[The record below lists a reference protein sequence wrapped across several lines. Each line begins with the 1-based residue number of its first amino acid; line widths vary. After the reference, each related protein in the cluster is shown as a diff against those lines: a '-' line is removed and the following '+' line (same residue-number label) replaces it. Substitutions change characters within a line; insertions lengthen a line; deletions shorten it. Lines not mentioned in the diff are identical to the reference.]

1 MFENIRNNF
10 PFFKN
15 NPKLVFLDTAAS
27 AQKPQSV
34 IDSVTNCYSSEYANI
49 NRGVYKISSSL
60 TEKYENVRLK
70 TSKYINAE
78 NEDNVIFTKSATEA
92 INLVA
97 SCFSEKY
104 LDSGDEVLLSYLEH
118 HANIVPWQLAA
129 KKKGFKIITININ
142 NEGQLD
148 YDDLIKK
155 VNKKTKLISI
165 THMSNVLG
173 TIVDMKI
180 IRDQAKRY
188 NIPFLIDGC
197 QYIAHAPVD
206 IKSLG
211 CDFYVFS
218 GHKLYGPSGVGV
230 LYMKNQWLDNFD
242 PYQGGGDM
250 IENVD
255 FKKTTFAS
263 GHQKYEAGTP
273 PIAQVIGLGAS
284 YDFISQFDLKEIF
297 KYEKELYEYAVD
309 KLQSFNDVH
318 IIGHSKNK
326 GAILSF
332 TIDNIHPND
341 IGLILDQHNI
351 AVRTGHHCA
360 QPLLKKLNL
369 NSTARASFGIYNNKS
384 DVDGFIEAV
393 KETKKFFNN
402 QN

>member
-34 IDSVTNCYSSEYANI
+34 IESVTNCYSSEYANI
-49 NRGVYKISSSL
+49 HRGVYKISSSL

-104 LDSGDEVLLSYLEH
+104 LDSGDEILLSYLEH

-129 KKKGFKIITININ
+129 KKRGFKIITTNIN

-148 YDDLIKK
+148 YDDLITK

-173 TIVDMKI
+173 TIVDMQI

-230 LYMKNQWLDNFD
+230 LYMKNQWLNSFD

-255 FKKTTFAS
+255 FQKTTFAS

-284 YDFISQFDLKEIF
+284 YDFISQFNLKEIF
-297 KYEKELYEYAVD
+297 MYEKELYEYAVD

-341 IGLILDQHNI
+341 IGLVLDQHNI

-369 NSTARASFGIYNNKS
+369 NATARASFGIYNNKS
-384 DVDGFIEAV
+384 DVDSFIEAV
-393 KETKKFFNN
+393 KESKEFFKS
-402 QN
+402 

>member
-1 MFENIRNNF
+1 
-10 PFFKN
+10 
-15 NPKLVFLDTAAS
+15 
-27 AQKPQSV
+27 
-34 IDSVTNCYSSEYANI
+34 
-49 NRGVYKISSSL
+49 
-60 TEKYENVRLK
+60 
-70 TSKYINAE
+70 
-78 NEDNVIFTKSATEA
+78 
-92 INLVA
+92 
-97 SCFSEKY
+97 
-104 LDSGDEVLLSYLEH
+104 
-118 HANIVPWQLAA
+118 
-129 KKKGFKIITININ
+129 
-142 NEGQLD
+142 
-148 YDDLIKK
+148 
-155 VNKKTKLISI
+155 
-165 THMSNVLG
+165 MSNVLG
-173 TIVDMKI
+173 TIVDMQI

-188 NIPFLIDGC
+188 NIPFLVDGC

-206 IKSLG
+206 VKNLG

-284 YDFISQFDLKEIF
+284 YDFISQFNLKEIF
-297 KYEKELYEYAVD
+297 MYEKELYEYAVD

-351 AVRTGHHCA
+351 AIRTGHHCA

>member
-15 NPKLVFLDTAAS
+15 NPNLVFLDTAAS

-34 IDSVTNCYSSEYANI
+34 IESVTNCYSSEYANI
-49 NRGVYKISSSL
+49 NRGIYKLSSSL

-129 KKKGFKIITININ
+129 KKRGFKIITTNIN

-173 TIVDMKI
+173 LS
-180 IRDQAKRY
+180 
-188 NIPFLIDGC
+188 LI
-197 QYIAHAPVD
+197 
-206 IKSLG
+206 
-211 CDFYVFS
+211 
-218 GHKLYGPSGVGV
+218 
-230 LYMKNQWLDNFD
+230 
-242 PYQGGGDM
+242 
-250 IENVD
+250 
-255 FKKTTFAS
+255 
-263 GHQKYEAGTP
+263 
-273 PIAQVIGLGAS
+273 
-284 YDFISQFDLKEIF
+284 
-297 KYEKELYEYAVD
+297 
-309 KLQSFNDVH
+309 H
-318 IIGHSKNK
+318 I
-326 GAILSF
+326 
-332 TIDNIHPND
+332 
-341 IGLILDQHNI
+341 
-351 AVRTGHHCA
+351 
-360 QPLLKKLNL
+360 
-369 NSTARASFGIYNNKS
+369 
-384 DVDGFIEAV
+384 
-393 KETKKFFNN
+393 
-402 QN
+402 

>member
-1 MFENIRNNF
+1 M
-10 PFFKN
+10 K
-15 NPKLVFLDTAAS
+15 
-27 AQKPQSV
+27 
-34 IDSVTNCYSSEYANI
+34 
-49 NRGVYKISSSL
+49 
-60 TEKYENVRLK
+60 NVRLK

-78 NEDNVIFTKSATEA
+78 NEDNIIFTKSATEA

-104 LDSGDEVLLSYLEH
+104 LDSGDEILLSYLEH

-155 VNKKTKLISI
+155 VNKKTKFISI

-173 TIVDMKI
+173 TIVDMQI

-230 LYMKNQWLDNFD
+230 LYMKNQWLNNFD

-255 FKKTTFAS
+255 FKNTTFAS

-284 YDFISQFDLKEIF
+284 YDFISQFNLKEIF
-297 KYEKELYEYAVD
+297 MYEKELYEYAVD

-369 NSTARASFGIYNNKS
+369 NATARASFGIYNNKS
-384 DVDGFIEAV
+384 DVDSFIEAV
-393 KETKKFFNN
+393 KETKKFFQSKN
-402 QN
+402 

>member
-10 PFFKN
+10 PVFEKH
-15 NPKLVFLDTAAS
+15 PELIFLDTAAS

-34 IDSVTNCYSSEYANI
+34 IESVSNCYSYEYANI
-49 NRGVYKISSSL
+49 NRGVYKLSSDL
-60 TEKYENVRLK
+60 TQKYKNVRIK

-78 NEDNVIFTKSATEA
+78 NEDNIVFTKSATEA

-104 LDSGDEVLLSYLEH
+104 LDSGDEILLSYLEH

-129 KKKGFKIITININ
+129 KKKGFKIIAININ
-142 NEGQLD
+142 QEGQLD

-155 VNKKTKLISI
+155 VNSKTKFISI

-173 TIVDMKI
+173 TTIDMQI
-180 IRDQAKRY
+180 IRDQAKKF

-211 CDFYVFS
+211 CDFYVYS

-230 LYMKNQWLDNFD
+230 LYMKNQWFNQFD

-263 GHQKYEAGTP
+263 GYQKFEAGTP

-284 YDFISQFDLKEIF
+284 YDFMSQFNLQEIF

-309 KLQSFNDVH
+309 KLKSFNDVK

-341 IGLILDQHNI
+341 IGIILDQHNV

-360 QPLLKKLNL
+360 QPLLNKLNL
-369 NSTARASFGIYNNKS
+369 NATARASFGIYNNKY
-384 DVDGFIEAV
+384 DVDCFIEAI
-393 KETKKFFNN
+393 KETKNFLKNN
-402 QN
+402 L

>member
-10 PFFKN
+10 PFFEK
-15 NPKLVFLDTAAS
+15 NPKLIFLDTAAS

-34 IDSVTNCYSSEYANI
+34 IESINNCYSYEYANI
-49 NRGVYKISSSL
+49 NRGVYKLSTDL

-78 NEDNVIFTKSATEA
+78 NEDNIIFTKSATEA

-142 NEGQLD
+142 QEGQLD

-155 VNKKTKLISI
+155 VNSKTKFISI

-173 TIVDMKI
+173 TIVDIQI
-180 IRDQAKRY
+180 IKEQAKKF

-197 QYIAHAPVD
+197 QYIAHVPVD

-211 CDFYVFS
+211 CDFYVYS
-218 GHKLYGPSGVGV
+218 GHKMYGPSGVGV
-230 LYMKNQWLDNFD
+230 LYMKNQWFNQFD

-263 GHQKYEAGTP
+263 GYKKFEAGTP

-284 YDFISQFDLKEIF
+284 YDFMSQF
-297 KYEKELYEYAVD
+297 
-309 KLQSFNDVH
+309 QS
-318 IIGHSKNK
+318 SKN
-326 GAILSF
+326 IS
-332 TIDNIHPND
+332 I
-341 IGLILDQHNI
+341 
-351 AVRTGHHCA
+351 
-360 QPLLKKLNL
+360 
-369 NSTARASFGIYNNKS
+369 
-384 DVDGFIEAV
+384 
-393 KETKKFFNN
+393 
-402 QN
+402 

>member
-1 MFENIRNNF
+1 MFENIRNHF

-34 IDSVTNCYSSEYANI
+34 IDSITNCYSSEYANI

-60 TEKYENVRLK
+60 TEKYEEVRIK

-104 LDSGDEVLLSYLEH
+104 LNNGDEIILSYLEH

-129 KKKGFKIITININ
+129 KKQGFKIVTTNIN

-148 YDDLIKK
+148 YDDLINK

-173 TIVDMKI
+173 TIVDMQI
-180 IRDQAKRY
+180 IRDQAKRH

-206 IKSLG
+206 VQSLG

-230 LYMKNQWLDNFD
+230 LYMKNQWLNNFD

-255 FKKTTFAS
+255 FKHTTFAS
-263 GHQKYEAGTP
+263 GHPK
-273 PIAQVIGLGAS
+273 I
-284 YDFISQFDLKEIF
+284 
-297 KYEKELYEYAVD
+297 
-309 KLQSFNDVH
+309 
-318 IIGHSKNK
+318 
-326 GAILSF
+326 
-332 TIDNIHPND
+332 
-341 IGLILDQHNI
+341 
-351 AVRTGHHCA
+351 
-360 QPLLKKLNL
+360 
-369 NSTARASFGIYNNKS
+369 
-384 DVDGFIEAV
+384 
-393 KETKKFFNN
+393 
-402 QN
+402 